1 MEGKNCSGKA
11 KEQAKEQKL
20 QRKNQGT
27 KKLQWKGYVQSSDLS
42 IILSRAE
49 FDQEGVG
56 FLKKNFFK
64 EVAL

>member
-56 FLKKNFFK
+56 FFLKNFFK

>member
-56 FLKKNFFK
+56 FKKKIFFK

>member
-56 FLKKNFFK
+56 FLKKFFFK

>member
-56 FLKKNFFK
+56 FLKKKFFK